1 MYFIFLHSSA
11 LQISYAV
18 ILLGLFYS
26 RLHRI
31 LWIWISYPTGF
42 IQNLVYAVPMSSS
55 FYYHYIN
62 IFFSLQLMFI
72 NNRCNFTF
80 YSQWM
85 TCLYV
90 FGLRGFR
97 IYIMLIMFQ
106 SCLSRYL
113 CEQHYVTVFVFVL
126 YLYSCG
132 TNWPRSRAM
141 LCTEVY
147 TPPDDRDTVSGLL
160 LIKILVL

>member
-113 CEQHYVTVFVFVL
+113 CEQHSVTVFFLFYIFTVVGQTDRVAEQCCARKFTHRLMIVTQYRGS
-126 YLYSCG
+126 YL
-132 TNWPRSRAM
+132 
-141 LCTEVY
+141 
-147 TPPDDRDTVSGLL
+147 
-160 LIKILVL
+160 